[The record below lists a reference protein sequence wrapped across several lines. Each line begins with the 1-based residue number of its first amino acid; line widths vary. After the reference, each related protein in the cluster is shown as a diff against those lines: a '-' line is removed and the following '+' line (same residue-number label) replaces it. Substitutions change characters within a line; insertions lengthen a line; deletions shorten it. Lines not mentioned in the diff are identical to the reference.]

1 MAEGR
6 GKYFYLW
13 KIFPLGKL
21 LQRSA
26 DHGRT
31 HRSTEP
37 YDVMPAFR
45 VVGWMGL
52 GFLKSQPY
60 LVTEP
65 RTLYLVLWPKILGTP
80 MPCGQ

>member
-6 GKYFYLW
+6 GKYFCLW
-13 KIFPLGKL
+13 KISPFGKL

-26 DHGRT
+26 DHGRS
-31 HRSTEP
+31 HKGTEF

-45 VVGWMGL
+45 VVSWMGL
-52 GFLKSQPY
+52 GFLKSQHY

-65 RTLYLVLWPKILGTP
+65 RTDTLLSALA
-80 MPCGQ
+80 

>member
-1 MAEGR
+1 MAERR

-52 GFLKSQPY
+52 GS
-60 LVTEP
+60 
-65 RTLYLVLWPKILGTP
+65 
-80 MPCGQ
+80 

>member
-21 LQRSA
+21 LQKSA
-26 DHGRT
+26 DHSRS
-31 HRSTEP
+31 HRSTES

-52 GFLKSQPY
+52 RFLKSQCMTQLY

-65 RTLYLVLWPKILGTP
+65 RTP
-80 MPCGQ
+80 